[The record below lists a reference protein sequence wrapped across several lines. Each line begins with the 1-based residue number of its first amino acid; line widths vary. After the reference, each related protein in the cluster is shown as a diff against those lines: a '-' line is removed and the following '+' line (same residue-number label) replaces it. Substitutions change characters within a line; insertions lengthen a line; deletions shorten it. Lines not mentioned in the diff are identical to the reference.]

1 MPEDPPD
8 PSERDE
14 LRRLLDGY
22 AAPGRVRRLQDRQ
35 QPRRRGWLRRL
46 GQALVATV
54 LPRQQA
60 PLTVALV
67 RNCGSS
73 LRGES
78 PTRHAGRR
86 VVWVNGPSRSR
97 TVMPPSHP
105 PASRY
110 RRPALLLSRPPT
122 PGGSLWPDPG
132 AYDGPRRS
140 LRHTGGAGHGGAWP
154 VGLGAWWAGCGAA
167 GVITSPFL
175 AVRGRCAQLLPFS
188 AVAVAATSKLL
199 HLIDARPGGRVC
211 QHPAGHRP
219 GDHRPGQPPPIQPPI
234 RSPILPPS

>member
-1 MPEDPPD
+1 M
-8 PSERDE
+8 
-14 LRRLLDGY
+14 
-22 AAPGRVRRLQDRQ
+22 
-35 QPRRRGWLRRL
+35 
-46 GQALVATV
+46 V

-67 RNCGSS
+67 RNYGSS
-73 LRGES
+73 LLGES
-78 PTRHAGRR
+78 PTRHARRR

-140 LRHTGGAGHGGAWP
+140 LRHIGGAGHGGAWP
-154 VGLGAWWAGCGAA
+154 AGLDAWWAGCSAA

-175 AVRGRCAQLLPFS
+175 AVRGRCAQLQPFS
-188 AVAVAATSKLL
+188 SVAVAATSKLL
-199 HLIDARPGGRVC
+199 HLPTRGWMAGLPASCWSLHRRQPTRPT
-211 QHPAGHRP
+211 PADSAADPSADPAATLRI
-219 GDHRPGQPPPIQPPI
+219 GD
-234 RSPILPPS
+234 PPSVFWPHRAAGRASLMSATHRR